1 MLGGD
6 QLKAFNHRLATTVAD
21 SFGGDA
27 AEIEKQISAG
37 DFGFGALGPS
47 QATKT
52 DDPTSTGAADFFSRL
67 VQIET
72 VQVVGANVKSASA
85 TSLFR
90 ERDAGLFQR
99 LLASPATRAHI
110 LWAKF
115 LYGVAIGL
123 IQLVVLFMAGELLFG
138 IQASAHFGPLIVVS
152 VFAAAACTSFGM
164 LLAAIA
170 PNVEAASGL
179 ATFLILL
186 MSAIGGA

>member
-72 VQVVGANVKSASA
+72 VQVVGANVKSPAATRIVGDWAMQFLLFALSASA

-115 LYGVAIGL
+115 L
-123 IQLVVLFMAGELLFG
+123 
-138 IQASAHFGPLIVVS
+138 
-152 VFAAAACTSFGM
+152 
-164 LLAAIA
+164 
-170 PNVEAASGL
+170 
-179 ATFLILL
+179 
-186 MSAIGGA
+186 